1 MKVEKVINNN
11 LVRSVDENGK
21 EVLVMGCGLGFKRQP
36 GDEIEAGKIE
46 KIYTMND
53 RTEYRRLEEILSKVP
68 LECIQI
74 TNEIVEYARISLGK
88 ALNDSIYLTL
98 CDHISFALERMKGG
112 IMIRNALLTEIKRF
126 YSNEYQTG
134 KEALLIIQKRAGV
147 ELPEDEAGFIAFH
160 LVNASMDYPGMDQT
174 QEMMK
179 TIQNIINIVKYHYN
193 IELNEN
199 SIHYDRFVTHL
210 KFFLKRVFS
219 GQELDEGDMEF
230 FLLIK
235 NQYKR
240 AYTCVLKVYDY
251 ILKEYGIVLTNDEI
265 MYLTVH
271 IHRVTTE

>member
-134 KEALLIIQKRAGV
+134 KEALHIIQKRAGV